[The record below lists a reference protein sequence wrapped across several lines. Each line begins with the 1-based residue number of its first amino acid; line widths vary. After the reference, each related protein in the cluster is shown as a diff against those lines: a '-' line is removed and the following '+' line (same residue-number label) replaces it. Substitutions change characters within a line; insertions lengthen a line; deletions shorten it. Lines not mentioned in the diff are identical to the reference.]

1 MVDDPS
7 RSNIPIENKITTS
20 SILGRYEFMYK
31 SFSLSNVI
39 QLISPNNNFNIPEN
53 IFFFSN
59 VKSDLPNFE
68 INIPDIIKAYL
79 SSFER
84 FPKTK

>member
-31 SFSLSNVI
+31 SFSLSTII
-39 QLISPNNNFNIPEN
+39 QLTSPNNNLIHQK
-53 IFFFSN
+53 IFSFFSN
-59 VKSDLPNFE
+59 VKLDLPNFK

-84 FPKTK
+84 FPETK